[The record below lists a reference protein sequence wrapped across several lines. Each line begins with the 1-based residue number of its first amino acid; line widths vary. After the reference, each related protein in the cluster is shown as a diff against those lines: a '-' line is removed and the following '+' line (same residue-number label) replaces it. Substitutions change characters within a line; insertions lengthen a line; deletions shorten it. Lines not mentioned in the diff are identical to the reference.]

1 MLPTYAARLPATSV
15 RQKAG
20 DMHMSPAFSFFFSV
34 SFSFLTSVLGL
45 LAAAPALVPR
55 PCPASRLSTPAFPEL
70 R

>member
-20 DMHMSPAFSFFFSV
+20 DMHMSPAFSFSFSV
-34 SFSFLTSVLGL
+34 SFSFPTSVLGL

>member
-20 DMHMSPAFSFFFSV
+20 DMHMSPAFSFSV
-34 SFSFLTSVLGL
+34 SFSFPTSVLGL